1 VSRWRDATSALTWAT
16 SVTAVALTLHSL
28 VNARLL
34 RTPPPVRGESVAGG
48 CVAPERISVLVPM
61 RDEALRLEPG
71 LRSVLSAVSRY
82 GAQAELVVLDDG
94 STDGTRSLVE
104 QVVADAGEP
113 GTRVRVVA
121 GSPPPRGWLGKTW
134 ACWQLAEAADP
145 SSTGLVFVD
154 ADVRLE
160 PFALRAC
167 LDLLRDSGLD
177 LVSPWPRQETGSL
190 AERLVQPLQ
199 QWSWL
204 TTVPLHAAERSSR
217 PSLAAANGQLL
228 VVDRAAYDRA
238 GGHASVAGEVL
249 DDIGLLR
256 AVVRSGGHGAPVDGS
271 SLARCR
277 MYEGWADLR
286 AGYRRS
292 LWAAFG
298 SGAGATAVTAALG
311 GVYVWPFVAAVAGS
325 PVGAAGY
332 VAGVLGRMVAAR
344 RTGGR
349 PLDAF
354 AHPVSIAVLGWLT
367 ADSFRGHRSGTL
379 LWKQRSVVPDR

>member
-1 VSRWRDATSALTWAT
+1 MSRRLLRTSALTWAT
-16 SVTAVALTLHSL
+16 SVTAAALTLHSL

-34 RTPPPVRGESVAGG
+34 RTPPSPRGGVSTQ
-48 CVAPERISVLVPM
+48 PERLSVLVPM
-61 RDEALRLEPG
+61 RDEAHRLEPG
-71 LRSVLSAVSRY
+71 LRSVLAAVSRY

-94 STDGTRSLVE
+94 STDGTRLLVE
-104 QVVADAGEP
+104 QVAADAREP
-113 GTRVRVVA
+113 GTRVRIVA
-121 GSPPPRGWLGKTW
+121 GAPPPPGWLGKTW
-134 ACWQLAEAADP
+134 ACSQLAEAADR
-145 SSTGLVFVD
+145 SSSVLAFVD
-154 ADVRLE
+154 ADVLLE
-160 PFALRAC
+160 PFALTAC
-167 LDLLRDSGLD
+167 VDVLRQSGLD
-177 LVSPWPRQETGSL
+177 LVSPWPRQVTGSL

-204 TTVPLHAAERSSR
+204 TTVPLRLAERSSR

-256 AVVRSGGHGAPVDGS
+256 AVVRSGGHGVPVDGS

-277 MYEGWADLR
+277 MYDGWADLR

-298 SGAGATAVTAALG
+298 SGAGAAAVTVALS

-332 VAGVLGRMVAAR
+332 AAGVLGRMVSAQ

-349 PLDAF
+349 RLDAF
-354 AHPVSIAVLGWLT
+354 AHPASIAALAWLT
-367 ADSFRGHRSGTL
+367 ADSFRGRRHGTL
-379 LWKQRSVVPDR
+379 RWKRRDVVLAP